1 MLDVFDMFILPFGHL
16 SRIITPFLAIMFALC
31 ISEIKYM
38 FISLVLQKSAT
49 NDIMSLIYQYFTLLE
64 RKFTH
69 TKVIAF
75 MEGWN

>member
-1 MLDVFDMFILPFGHL
+1 
-16 SRIITPFLAIMFALC
+16 
-31 ISEIKYM
+31 M

-49 NDIMSLIYQYFTLLE
+49 NDIMSLIYQYFTPLE

-75 MEGWN
+75 TEGWN